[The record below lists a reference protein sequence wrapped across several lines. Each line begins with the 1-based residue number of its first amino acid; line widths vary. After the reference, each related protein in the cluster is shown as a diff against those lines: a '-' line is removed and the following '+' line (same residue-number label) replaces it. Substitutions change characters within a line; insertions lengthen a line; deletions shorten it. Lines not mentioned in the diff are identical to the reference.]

1 MKMFTITLAALVLLP
16 AGAQA
21 KEATTA
27 VHVSYADLNLRSESG
42 LRTLDRR
49 LAHAVKTVCGVEDGS
64 TQMTRQL
71 EARRCVTAV
80 AAEVR
85 EQRSRALA
93 EVGAA
98 SPVLAS
104 LSR

>member
-1 MKMFTITLAALVLLP
+1 MKMFTIALAALVLLP
-16 AGAQA
+16 AGAEA
-21 KEATTA
+21 KEAAAA
-27 VHVSYADLNLRSESG
+27 VHVSYADLNLRSDAG

-85 EQRSRALA
+85 QQRSRALA
-93 EVGAA
+93 EAGTAPAA
-98 SPVLAS
+98 LAS
-104 LSR
+104 LAP